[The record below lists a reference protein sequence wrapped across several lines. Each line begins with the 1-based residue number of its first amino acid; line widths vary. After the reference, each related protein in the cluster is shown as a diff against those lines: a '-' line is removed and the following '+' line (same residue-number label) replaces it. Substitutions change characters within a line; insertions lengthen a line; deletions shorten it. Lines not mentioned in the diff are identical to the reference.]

1 MANKKSKAKSQNGEL
16 SVKKENTI
24 KAKREKKKKALAV
37 VSLVAMGA
45 MLVTTVLG
53 SLMSIWH

>member
-16 SVKKENTI
+16 IVKKENTI
-24 KAKREKKKKALAV
+24 KAKREKKKKALAI